1 MRTGYTT
8 REEDSVEH
16 VAAATEPFV
25 LSARDGGVARI
36 TLNRGDRFN
45 PLSSAMIAAL
55 RAALAEIA
63 ADREVR
69 VVVLAAAGRGFS
81 AGHDLKEMRA
91 HAGDRAWQRQLFDDC
106 SRLMLQLTELPQP
119 VIARVQGIATAAGCQ
134 LVSTCDL
141 AVAADTATF
150 ALPGVNIGV
159 FCSTPAVGVA
169 RNVGRKRAMEL
180 LLSGAPID
188 APTALAWGLVN
199 RVVPAAD
206 LDAAIRGFADTIL
219 TRSAATI
226 RLGKAAF
233 YRQIE
238 QPLAAAYDLT
248 AETMACNMDLDD
260 ASEGIDAFL
269 QKRPA
274 VWRGR

>member
-1 MRTGYTT
+1 MSSGYTT
-8 REEDSVEH
+8 QREDSVEH
-16 VAAATEPFV
+16 VATATESFV
-25 LSARDGGVARI
+25 LSARNDGVATI

-45 PLSSAMIAAL
+45 PLSSGMIAAL
-55 RAALAEIA
+55 QAALDEIA
-63 ADREVR
+63 ADPEIR
-69 VVVLAAAGRGFS
+69 VVILAAAGRGFC

-91 HAGDRAWQRQLFDDC
+91 HAGDRTWQRQLFDDC
-106 SRLMLQLTELPQP
+106 SRLMLSLTALPQP

-141 AVAADTATF
+141 AVAADSATF

-169 RNVGRKRAMEL
+169 RNVGRKHAMEL
-180 LLSGAPID
+180 LLTGAPID
-188 APTALAWGLVN
+188 AATALSWGLVN

-206 LDAAIRGFADTIL
+206 LDAEIRHLADSIL

-238 QPLAAAYDLT
+238 QPLAAAYDTT
-248 AETMACNMDLDD
+248 AETMASNMELDD
-260 ASEGIDAFL
+260 AAEGIDAFL
-269 QKRPA
+269 HKRPA